1 MLAKVLFEWPL
12 EEISLLNMFF
22 FTDEFQLLYN
32 FFQPNIDFFFLFFFF
47 CENFAIKDFGAS
59 LMMKL
64 SPMETNW
71 MSFVAVLCLGY
82 QLLFIKSEF
91 RNAFQVD

>member
-1 MLAKVLFEWPL
+1 
-12 EEISLLNMFF
+12 MFF

-32 FFQPNIDFFFLFFFF
+32 FFQPNIDFFFFF
-47 CENFAIKDFGAS
+47 CENFAIQDFGAS

-71 MSFVAVLCLGY
+71 MSFVAVLWLGY